1 MQAKFDSLT
10 KGHGMTADTLKEIYK
25 TAKIDVT
32 EAEINA
38 QVYISGIIL
47 MLRAGLTMN
56 GIDPCS

>member
-1 MQAKFDSLT
+1 
-10 KGHGMTADTLKEIYK
+10 MTADTLKEIYK